1 MNLVDYSDSD
11 DGESECQVRES
22 NQTDKAP
29 QSSFISTA
37 TFLKRK
43 RSGNTDSD
51 LPPLPSS
58 FHDLYAVS
66 ARISQEDDS
75 SLHGGR
81 HRVTPHIEGNW
92 PTHVYIECKSDLRV
106 CFSFSK
112 YYIDALEGTLPEKNR
127 DFSMSYYQILTGTNL
142 LNICPCIAF

>member
-1 MNLVDYSDSD
+1 MTLVDYSDSD
-11 DGESECQVRES
+11 DGESEGQVRKL
-22 NQTDKAP
+22 NKIDKAP
-29 QSSFISTA
+29 QSTSVSTA
-37 TFLKRK
+37 TFLRSKR
-43 RSGNTDSD
+43 GGIMDSD

-58 FHDLYAVS
+58 FHDLYAVP

-92 PTHVYIECKSDLRV
+92 PTHVYIECKSDFRV

-112 YYIDALEGTLPEKNR
+112 YYIDALEGTLPERNR
-127 DFSMSYYQILTGTNL
+127 DISMCYYQILIGTNL
-142 LNICPCIAF
+142 LNICPCVAF